1 MKKNSKKRWK
11 HFAKTNEGKNLWF
24 LHKQGYK
31 FCEYLEDLTP
41 EQEIFLMISNN
52 LEVDEYESDNSKI
65 NQKEQ
70 SNLVQEKI
78 KNKLKN
84 K

>member
-1 MKKNSKKRWK
+1 MKQRWK
-11 HFAKTNEGKNLWF
+11 SFAKTNKGRNIWF

-31 FCEYLEDLTP
+31 FCEYIKDLTP
-41 EQEIFLMISNN
+41 EQEMFLIISNN
-52 LEVDEYESDNSKI
+52 LDVEESESDNSKI